1 MRECPRKAED
11 AHCGM
16 DYAYLKQS
24 FVLHCIQPRSGKL
37 TAAHCSSLQ
46 LSSGSGH
53 LHTLRVSPSPLAPLA
68 PLTHRRWADESDD
81 ETRILSAVAK
91 LA

>member
-37 TAAHCSSLQ
+37 TAAHCSSAPAQ
-46 LSSGSGH
+46 ATSTRSGFHPHPSH
-53 LHTLRVSPSPLAPLA
+53 PSHPSHTVAGPMSPTTKPGSCLP
-68 PLTHRRWADESDD
+68 
-81 ETRILSAVAK
+81 
-91 LA
+91 